1 MEMRT
6 VIGENEI
13 DKRRTYHT
21 ILPFISDNNLQF
33 IEDNFTKTD
42 ICKNYTIK
50 FLQNKFKDTFYCSER
65 KILQDI
71 KRMTDS
77 TTLLINVMAL
87 QSGHDQNSEIYNS
100 IKTKFF
106 KLGFVPV
113 KCYNDEKNEYVEIL
127 VYDQNY
133 AGKNFIKSIHEGTIK
148 EEPIDIKDENNKVD
162 VLEKEIKDTCNKL
175 GDLIIQLIKEKT
187 DKNN

>member
-50 FLQNKFKDTFYCSER
+50 FLQNKFEDTFYCSER

-71 KRMTDS
+71 KRM
-77 TTLLINVMAL
+77 
-87 QSGHDQNSEIYNS
+87 
-100 IKTKFF
+100 
-106 KLGFVPV
+106 
-113 KCYNDEKNEYVEIL
+113 
-127 VYDQNY
+127 
-133 AGKNFIKSIHEGTIK
+133 IKS
-148 EEPIDIKDENNKVD
+148 KV
-162 VLEKEIKDTCNKL
+162 LFL
-175 GDLIIQLIKEKT
+175 MQLIMSTVFPSRMNIIIGKIYQIR
-187 DKNN
+187 